1 MASQQQQTWR
11 CRGLRK
17 WCDRRC
23 EATTPLPPLGW
34 PGAGF
39 YCALHGYQKPRVLA
53 DGSLDIPESAVESHL
68 RRRTSL
74 VPPEGAVALEMAK
87 SPGLVRDR
95 PGAPGSATGAAVLG
109 WLVERKRFSE
119 ADAAAYATRMVA
131 LEVLR
136 PVLGAANG
144 SGSTA
149 PQIGFSAEKT
159 ALYVVSGTGKPGG
172 KGGSGGI

>member
-1 MASQQQQTWR
+1 MSAAAPQSYR

-23 EATTPLPPLGW
+23 EASTNLAPLGW

-39 YCALHGYQKPRVLA
+39 YCALHGYQKPRAAA
-53 DGSLDIPESAVESHL
+53 DGSLDVAPELEQHL

-74 VPPEGAVALEMAK
+74 VPPEAAVAAEIAK

-95 PGAPGSATGAAVLG
+95 PGAPASATGQAVVG

-119 ADAAAYATRMVA
+119 QSAQAYGARMVA
-131 LEVLR
+131 LDVLR
-136 PVLGAANG
+136 PVAG
-144 SGSTA
+144 SGA
-149 PQIGFSAEKT
+149 PSVGFAPDKA
-159 ALYVVSGTGKPGG
+159 ALYTVVAALPAR
-172 KGGSGGI
+172 KG

>member
-1 MASQQQQTWR
+1 MQQQTWR

-39 YCALHGYQKPRVLA
+39 YCALHGYQKPRVLP

-95 PGAPGSATGAAVLG
+95 PGANGSATGQAVLA
-109 WLVERKRFSE
+109 WLLERKRLPE
-119 ADAAAYATRMVA
+119 ADALAYATRMVA

-149 PQIGFSAEKT
+149 PAIGFSADKS
-159 ALYVVSGTGKPGG
+159 ALYVVAGGGKPGN
-172 KGGSGGI
+172 KGGGGGA